1 MNNSNI
7 IKATIVLTIGFIIWF
22 MPHPE
27 GVSTQAWNLF
37 AIVLAT
43 ILGLILQPLPIGA
56 VAFIGVTIAI
66 LTKVMKPAE
75 ALVGF
80 SSTTI
85 WLIVSAYMI
94 ARGFIKT
101 GLGKRIAYKIISL
114 LGDSTLK
121 LGYSIVISDAVIS
134 PAMPSSGARAGGIM
148 FPIVNSLSKAL
159 GSNPDQA
166 SRKKAGAFF
175 MQTLWQGNTITNG
188 MFLTSMAGNPL
199 IASLA
204 LSAFGVEI
212 SWTLW
217 ALGAIVPAICSLI
230 VIPFV
235 LYKIYPP
242 QIKDFPQGKKIAKEE
257 LDAMGPMRKNE
268 KLMLIVFVGSLIL
281 WATGGLTG
289 INATNV
295 GMIAVSVMV
304 IFGVLEWNDIISEKG
319 AWDTL
324 VWMGALITLAGGLN
338 KSGFIK
344 WFSEL
349 VASSM
354 GGLDWIAVLI
364 ILLLIYVYSH
374 YMFASLTAH
383 ITAMYSAFGAVAI
396 AAGASP
402 VFVALVF
409 AYASNLMMPITHYG
423 GAPGPIIFGAGYN
436 TQNEWWKLGF
446 ITTLINLFIWTIIG
460 GFWWKILGLW

>member
-1 MNNSNI
+1 MSNLKKALI
-7 IKATIVLTIGFIIWF
+7 IIAVGVIVWFI
-22 MPHPE
+22 PRPE
-27 GVSTQAWNLF
+27 AVSLEAWHLF

-56 VAFIGVTIAI
+56 VAFIGVTVTI
-66 LTKVMKPAE
+66 LTKTMS
-75 ALVGF
+75 VGDSLKGF
-80 SSTTI
+80 GSSTI

-101 GLGKRIAYKIISL
+101 GLGRRIAYKIISI

-121 LGYSIVISDAVIS
+121 LGYSIVISDAIIS

-148 FPIVNSLSKAL
+148 FPIVNSLAKAL
-159 GSNPDQA
+159 GSEPDEK

-204 LSAFGVEI
+204 LSGFGVEI
-212 SWTLW
+212 GWSLW
-217 ALGAIVPAICSLI
+217 AVGAIVPAICSLA

-242 QIKDFPQGKKIAKEE
+242 TIKDFPQGKKIARDE
-257 LDAMGPMRKNE
+257 LEKIGPMSLAE
-268 KLMLIVFVGSLIL
+268 KLMLGVFILSLVL
-281 WATGGLTG
+281 WATGSLTG

-295 GMIAVSVMV
+295 GMIAVCVMV
-304 IFGVLEWNDIISEKG
+304 GAKILDWNDILGEKG

-324 VWMGALITLAGGLN
+324 IWMGGLISLAGGLN
-338 KSGFIK
+338 SLGFIK
-344 WFSEL
+344 WFSTS
-349 VASSM
+349 VATHMSGFS
-354 GGLDWIAVLI
+354 WIAVVA

-374 YMFASLTAH
+374 YFFASLTAH
-383 ITAMYSAFGAVAI
+383 ITAMYTAFGAVAI
-396 AAGASP
+396 AAGAAP

-423 GAPGPIIFGAGYN
+423 DAPGPIIFGAGYN
-436 TQNEWWKLGF
+436 TQNEWWRLGF
-446 ITTLINLFIWTIIG
+446 ITTLINLFIWCVIG
-460 GFWWKILGLW
+460 GIWWKVIGLW

>member
-1 MNNSNI
+1 MNNAVKALAI
-7 IKATIVLTIGFIIWF
+7 IIIGLAVWF
-22 MPHPE
+22 SPNPE
-27 GVSTQAWNLF
+27 GVSKEAWHLF

-56 VAFIGVTIAI
+56 VAMIGVTVAI

-75 ALVGF
+75 ALGGF
-80 SSTTI
+80 ASTTI
-85 WLIVSAYMI
+85 WLIVAAYMI

-101 GLGKRIAYKIISL
+101 GLGRRIAYKIISI

-121 LGYSIVISDAVIS
+121 LGYAIVISDAVIS

-159 GSNPDQA
+159 GSEPDEG

-204 LSAFGVEI
+204 LSAFSVEI

-217 ALGAIVPAICSLI
+217 ALGAIVPAVCSLV
-230 VIPFV
+230 VIPLV

-242 QIKDFPQGKKIAKEE
+242 QIKAFPEGKAIAARE
-257 LDAMGPMRKNE
+257 LAAMGPMSRGK
-268 KLMLIVFVGSLIL
+268 KLMLGVFAGSLVL

-289 INATNV
+289 LNATTV
-295 GMIAVSVMV
+295 GLMAVCVMT
-304 IFGVLEWNDIISEKG
+304 ICGVLEWKDVTGEKG

-324 VWMGALITLAGGLN
+324 IWMGALITLAGGLN
-338 KSGFIK
+338 KTGFIK
-344 WFSEL
+344 WFSAW
-349 VASSM
+349 VS
-354 GGLDWIAVLI
+354 GGMSGFGWMSVLA

-402 VFVALVF
+402 VFVALAF

-423 GAPGPIIFGAGYN
+423 GAPGPIIFGAGYV
-436 TQNEWWKLGF
+436 TQNEWWRLGF

-460 GFWWKILGLW
+460 GVWWKVLGLW

>member
-1 MNNSNI
+1 MNKLTKGILVVI
-7 IKATIVLTIGFIIWF
+7 IGLLIWF
-22 MPHPE
+22 CPHPE
-27 GVSTQAWNLF
+27 AVSDQAWHLF
-37 AIVLAT
+37 AIVFAT

-56 VAFIGVTIAI
+56 VAFIGVTITI
-66 LTKVMKPAE
+66 LTKTMKPAE
-75 ALVGF
+75 ALAGF
-80 SSTTI
+80 GNSTI

-101 GLGKRIAYKIISL
+101 GLGRRIAYKIISL

-121 LGYSIVISDAVIS
+121 LGYSIVISDAIIS
-134 PAMPSSGARAGGIM
+134 PAMPSSGARAGGIL
-148 FPIVNSLSKAL
+148 FPIVNSLAKAL
-159 GSNPDQA
+159 GSEPDEG
-166 SRKKAGAFF
+166 SRKKAGAYF

-204 LSAFGVEI
+204 LSSFGVEI

-230 VIPFV
+230 IIPFV

-242 QIKDFPQGKKIAKEE
+242 EIKAFPQGKEIAKTE
-257 LDAMGPMRKNE
+257 LAKIGPMQKSE
-268 KLMLIVFVGSLIL
+268 KCMLGVFIGSLLL
-281 WATGGLTG
+281 WATGTLTG

-295 GMIAVSVMV
+295 GMIAVCVMV
-304 IFGVLEWNDIISEKG
+304 ALKILEWNDVIGEKG

-324 VWMGALITLAGGLN
+324 MWMGALIALAGGLN
-338 KSGFIK
+338 KLGFIK
-344 WFSEL
+344 WFSDT
-349 VASSM
+349 VAGGM
-354 GGLDWIAVLI
+354 GDINWILI
-364 ILLLIYVYSH
+364 MGILLLIYVYSH
-374 YMFASLTAH
+374 YLFASLTAH
-383 ITAMYSAFGAVAI
+383 ITAMYAAFGAVAI
-396 AAGASP
+396 AAGAPS

-436 TQNEWWKLGF
+436 TQNEWWRLGF
-446 ITTLINLFIWTIIG
+446 ITTLINLFIWTVIG
-460 GFWWKILGLW
+460 GIWWKVLGLW

>member
-1 MNNSNI
+1 MNAL
-7 IKATIVLTIGFIIWF
+7 IKGAIVVAVGLIVWFI
-22 MPHPE
+22 PHPD
-27 GVSTQAWNLF
+27 GVSAEAWRLF

-43 ILGLILQPLPIGA
+43 ILGLILQPIPIGA
-56 VAFIGVTIAI
+56 VAFTGVTIAI

-75 ALVGF
+75 ALTGF

-121 LGYSIVISDAVIS
+121 LGYSIVISDAIMS

-159 GSNPDQA
+159 ESEPDEK

-204 LSAFGVEI
+204 LSAFSVEI

-217 ALGAIVPAICSLI
+217 ALGAIVPALCSLVI
-230 VIPFV
+230 IPFV

-242 QIKDFPQGKKIAKEE
+242 EIKDFPQGKQLAKDE
-257 LDAMGPMRKNE
+257 LSKMGDMTRNE
-268 KLMLIVFVGSLIL
+268 KLMLVVFIGSLIL

-289 INATNV
+289 LNATNV
-295 GMIAVSVMV
+295 GMIAVCVMV
-304 IFGVLEWNDIISEKG
+304 IFGVLEWNDITSEKG

-338 KSGFIK
+338 KAGFIK
-344 WFSEL
+344 WFSES
-349 VASSM
+349 VATSM
-354 GGLDWIAVLI
+354 SGFSWVIVLGA
-364 ILLLIYVYSH
+364 LLLIYVYSH

-396 AAGASP
+396 AAGANP
-402 VFVALVF
+402 VLTALTF

-460 GFWWKILGLW
+460 GIWWKALGLW

>member
-1 MNNSNI
+1 
-7 IKATIVLTIGFIIWF
+7 
-22 MPHPE
+22 
-27 GVSTQAWNLF
+27 
-37 AIVLAT
+37 
-43 ILGLILQPLPIGA
+43 
-56 VAFIGVTIAI
+56 
-66 LTKVMKPAE
+66 
-75 ALVGF
+75 
-80 SSTTI
+80 
-85 WLIVSAYMI
+85 
-94 ARGFIKT
+94 
-101 GLGKRIAYKIISL
+101 
-114 LGDSTLK
+114 
-121 LGYSIVISDAVIS
+121 
-134 PAMPSSGARAGGIM
+134 
-148 FPIVNSLSKAL
+148 
-159 GSNPDQA
+159 
-166 SRKKAGAFF
+166 

-217 ALGAIVPAICSLI
+217 ALGAIVPAICSLAI
-230 VIPFV
+230 IPFI

-242 QIKDFPQGKKIAKEE
+242 QIKNFPQGKDIAREE
-257 LDAMGPMRKNE
+257 LAKMGPMQREE
-268 KLMLIVFVGSLIL
+268 KLMLGVFAGSLTL

-295 GMIAVSVMV
+295 GMIALSVMV
-304 IFGVLEWNDIISEKG
+304 IFGVLEWKDVISEKG

-338 KSGFIK
+338 KTGFIK
-344 WFSEL
+344 WFSES
-349 VASSM
+349 VSSSM
-354 GGLDWIAVLI
+354 SGLDWTLVLG

-436 TQNEWWKLGF
+436 TQNEWWRLGF

-460 GFWWKILGLW
+460 GIWWKALGLW

>member
-1 MNNSNI
+1 MNKLTKGI
-7 IKATIVLTIGFIIWF
+7 LVIVVGILIWF
-22 MPHPE
+22 CPHPE
-27 GVSTQAWNLF
+27 AVSDQAWHLF
-37 AIVLAT
+37 AIVFAT

-56 VAFIGVTIAI
+56 VAFIGVTITI
-66 LTKVMKPAE
+66 LTKTMKPAE
-75 ALVGF
+75 ALAGF
-80 SSTTI
+80 GNLTI

-101 GLGKRIAYKIISL
+101 GLGRRIAYKIISL

-134 PAMPSSGARAGGIM
+134 PAMPSSGARAGGIL
-148 FPIVNSLSKAL
+148 FPIVNSLAKAL
-159 GSNPDQA
+159 GSEPDEG
-166 SRKKAGAFF
+166 SRKKAGAYF

-204 LSAFGVEI
+204 LSSFGVEI

-230 VIPFV
+230 IIPFV

-242 QIKDFPQGKKIAKEE
+242 EIKAFPQGKEIAKAE
-257 LDAMGPMRKNE
+257 LAKIGPMQKSE
-268 KLMLIVFVGSLIL
+268 KCMLGVFIGSLLL
-281 WATGGLTG
+281 WATGTLTG

-295 GMIAVSVMV
+295 GMIAVCVMV
-304 IFGVLEWNDIISEKG
+304 ALKILEWNDVIGEKG

-324 VWMGALITLAGGLN
+324 MWMGALIALAGGLN
-338 KSGFIK
+338 KLGFIK
-344 WFSEL
+344 WFSDT
-349 VASSM
+349 VAGGM
-354 GGLDWIAVLI
+354 GDINWILI
-364 ILLLIYVYSH
+364 MGILLLIYVYSH
-374 YMFASLTAH
+374 YLFASLTAH
-383 ITAMYSAFGAVAI
+383 ITAMYAAFGAVAI
-396 AAGASP
+396 AAGAPS

-436 TQNEWWKLGF
+436 TQNEWWRLGF

-460 GFWWKILGLW
+460 GIWWKVLGLW